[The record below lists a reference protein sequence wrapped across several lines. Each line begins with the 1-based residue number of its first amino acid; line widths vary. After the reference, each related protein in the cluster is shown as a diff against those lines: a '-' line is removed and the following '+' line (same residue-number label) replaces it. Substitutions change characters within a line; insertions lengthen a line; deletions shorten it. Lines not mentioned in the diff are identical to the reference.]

1 MPAFNDKLELR
12 SGVILKNRLFMSP
25 MTTQQSFYNGTV
37 TQDEIKYYADRAKGL
52 GAVITG
58 AANVQDGGKGWPGE
72 LSIAHD
78 EMLPELSQL
87 AKAIQGQGAKA
98 IVQIFHGGRMT
109 HRATL
114 SGEQPVSASAVA
126 ALRPDAETP
135 RAMTIDEIHATI
147 AAFGVAT
154 RRAIQ
159 AGFDGVELHGAN
171 TYLIQQFFSPHS
183 NRRTDEYGGSREKRY
198 RFIKEL
204 LDSVFTAVDQ
214 YADRPFIV
222 GYRFSPLEFEE
233 PGIRFDDTLW
243 LLDQLKTSRL
253 DYLHMSLNRYDRSEK
268 GAADTR
274 SMLTRA
280 HERLD
285 GSMPLIGVGGV
296 RTRADVEGVL
306 QSADAV
312 AIGQQLLYDPTWAV
326 KLTDGL
332 DDAMLSAD
340 FEDALKFVPLN
351 KPLHDFASSMVLG
364 RKARQAAYR
373 KEHPAK

>member
-1 MPAFNDKLELR
+1 MPTFTDKLELQ
-12 SGVILKNRLFMSP
+12 SGVTLKNRLFMSP

-58 AANVQDGGKGWPGE
+58 AANVQDDGKGWPGE

-78 EMLPELSQL
+78 AMLPELGQL
-87 AKAIQGQGAKA
+87 AAAIQAQGAKA

-114 SGEQPVSASAVA
+114 GGVQPVSASAVA
-126 ALRPDAETP
+126 ALRPDSETP
-135 RAMTIDEIHATI
+135 RAMTVDEIHATI
-147 AAFGVAT
+147 AAFGEAT

-159 AGFDGVELHGAN
+159 AGFDGIELHGAN

-204 LDSVFTAVDQ
+204 LASVFAAVDQ

-243 LLDQLKTSRL
+243 LLEQLKSSRL
-253 DYLHMSLNRYDRSEK
+253 DYLHMSLNRFDRSEK

-274 SMLTRA
+274 SMLARA
-280 HERLD
+280 HELLA
-285 GSMPLIGVGGV
+285 GSVPLIGVGGV
-296 RTRADVEGVL
+296 RTHADVEAVL
-306 QSADAV
+306 QDADAV
-312 AIGQQLLYDPTWAV
+312 AIGQQLLYDPTWSV
-326 KLTDGL
+326 KLAKGL
-332 DDAMLSAD
+332 DDAMLTAD
-340 FEDALKFVPLN
+340 FEDALKFTPLN
-351 KPLHDFASSMVLG
+351 QPLHDFALSMVQG
-364 RKARQAAYR
+364 RKTRQAAYR
-373 KEHPAK
+373 KQHAAK

>member
-12 SGVILKNRLFMSP
+12 SGVTLKNRLFMSL

-135 RAMTIDEIHATI
+135 RAMTVDEIHATI

-204 LDSVFTAVDQ
+204 LDSVFAAVDQ

-274 SMLTRA
+274 SMLARA

-326 KLTDGL
+326 KLADGL

>member
-12 SGVILKNRLFMSP
+12 SGVTLKNRLFMSP

-243 LLDQLKTSRL
+243 LLDQLKASRL

-274 SMLTRA
+274 SMLARA

-326 KLTDGL
+326 KLADGL

>member
-12 SGVILKNRLFMSP
+12 SGVTLKNRLFMSP

-135 RAMTIDEIHATI
+135 RAMTVDEIHATI

-204 LDSVFTAVDQ
+204 LDSVFAAVDQ

-274 SMLTRA
+274 SMLARA

-326 KLTDGL
+326 KLADGL

>member
-12 SGVILKNRLFMSP
+12 SGVTLKNRLFMSP

-37 TQDEIKYYADRAKGL
+37 TQNEIKYYADRAKGL

-58 AANVQDGGKGWPGE
+58 AANVQDDGKGWPGE

-78 EMLPELSQL
+78 AMLPELGQL
-87 AKAIQGQGAKA
+87 ARAIQAQGAKA

-135 RAMTIDEIHATI
+135 RAMTVDEIHATI
-147 AAFGVAT
+147 AAFGDAT

-204 LDSVFTAVDQ
+204 LDSVFAAVDQ

-253 DYLHMSLNRYDRSEK
+253 DYLHMSLNRYDRNEK
-268 GAADTR
+268 GATDTR
-274 SMLTRA
+274 SMLARA
-280 HERLD
+280 HELL
-285 GSMPLIGVGGV
+285 GGKIPLIGVGGV
-296 RTRADVEGVL
+296 RTRADVKAVL
-306 QSADAV
+306 QDADAV

-326 KLTDGL
+326 KLADGL

-351 KPLHDFASSMVLG
+351 KPLHDFALSMVLG

>member
-1 MPAFNDKLELR
+1 
-12 SGVILKNRLFMSP
+12 
-25 MTTQQSFYNGTV
+25 
-37 TQDEIKYYADRAKGL
+37 
-52 GAVITG
+52 
-58 AANVQDGGKGWPGE
+58 
-72 LSIAHD
+72 
-78 EMLPELSQL
+78 MLPELSQL

-243 LLDQLKTSRL
+243 LLDQLKASRL

-274 SMLTRA
+274 SMLARA

-326 KLTDGL
+326 KLADGL